1 MRAKKIRSKDAPEP
15 VGPYSQA
22 VLVGDTLF
30 CSGQI
35 ALDPATGVLVGKT
48 AGEQAERALLNLKA
62 VLREV
67 GCDFSNV
74 VKVTLYLKNMG
85 DFAGVNE
92 VYARYFGENGP
103 ARSTVEVSRLPK
115 DALVEIEAVAST
127 T

>member
-1 MRAKKIRSKDAPEP
+1 LRAKKIRSKDAPEP

-62 VLREV
+62 VLGEV